1 VIAMNRHDPPG
12 HALVRPRGG
21 GRGRHGAVAA
31 MMLDRSPARQ
41 DRRSAASQRQRR
53 YRRRARAGRVVVSIE
68 VTEAVVELLIA
79 AQWLQERAAADR
91 AAIASAVERMLADAA
106 R

>member
-1 VIAMNRHDPPG
+1 V
-12 HALVRPRGG
+12 
-21 GRGRHGAVAA
+21 
-31 MMLDRSPARQ
+31 LDRPARP
-41 DRRSAASQRQRR
+41 DRHRSAASQRQRR

-68 VTEAVVELLIA
+68 VTEAIIELLIA
-79 AQWLQERAAADR
+79 AQWLTESAAADR